1 MLSLST
7 ALGRGRLLLS
17 RIGAVLVAA
26 AVAVGVAS
34 AVILTVGGL
43 TGTPLGAAV
52 LGRVAVGA
60 LALVLVYFSLGMAVG
75 TWVRPSW
82 AAPVVGGLAVAD
94 FVSSLIVPLLH
105 LPAWAA
111 GISVFARYGDP
122 VIEGLRWNHQGVL
135 AGCGG
140 LLVVLAVLGFR
151 RQDLVW

>member
-1 MLSLST
+1 
-7 ALGRGRLLLS
+7 
-17 RIGAVLVAA
+17 
-26 AVAVGVAS
+26 
-34 AVILTVGGL
+34 
-43 TGTPLGAAV
+43 
-52 LGRVAVGA
+52 
-60 LALVLVYFSLGMAVG
+60 MAVG

-135 AGCGG
+135 AGVGA
-140 LLVVLAVLGFR
+140 LLIVLAVLGFR